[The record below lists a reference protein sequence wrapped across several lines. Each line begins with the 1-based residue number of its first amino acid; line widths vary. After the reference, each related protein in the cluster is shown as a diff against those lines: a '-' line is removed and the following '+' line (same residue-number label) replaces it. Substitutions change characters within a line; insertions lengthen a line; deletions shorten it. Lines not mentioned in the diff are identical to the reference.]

1 MKISIEKILEELQ
14 VLPEYDT
21 QIMLQV
27 PQGQTDPFYGIGRL
41 ANWNHTEDEF
51 IYPVFDIP
59 YTNNILKELKMFRTR
74 VMRMKPHRCY
84 SYHVD
89 ETKRI
94 HIPLITD
101 EKCFFVLDDKVMRLP
116 ADGTHTLVDT
126 TKMHTFVNASSIQRI
141 HIVGCANEA
150 IL

>member
-126 TKMHTFVNASSIQRI
+126 TKMHTFVNASSIKRI